1 MHCLE
6 EIIRRNKEACEK
18 AESGVGI
25 KKLSEYQIRA
35 LLEYSRRAAE
45 REQLAIQG

>member
-25 KKLSEYQIRA
+25 KNLSEYQTRV
-35 LLEYSRRAAE
+35 LLEYGRRTAE
-45 REQLAIQG
+45 RTRLAIQG